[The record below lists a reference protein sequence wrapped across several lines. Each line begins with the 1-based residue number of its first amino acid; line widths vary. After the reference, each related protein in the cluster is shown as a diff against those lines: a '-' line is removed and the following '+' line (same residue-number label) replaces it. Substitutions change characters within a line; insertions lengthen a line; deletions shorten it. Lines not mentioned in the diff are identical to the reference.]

1 MERKRRR
8 LPTVAIALGVFALIV
23 GVAGS
28 AVAGP
33 DALTSISKN
42 KTKKIANKQAKKQ
55 INKRTP
61 WETGDIADSAIT
73 SNKIATDAVSSSKLA
88 DESVKSDELGEINT
102 RSDDTTIAPQTNGT
116 ASVSCDNGEKVVS
129 GGWEGP
135 PFDQNNNTGVII
147 YEDQR
152 SNDGWTASAFNFSSQ
167 VPAQLTVYAY
177 CLEESG

>member
-1 MERKRRR
+1 MERNRRR
-8 LPTVAIALGVFALIV
+8 LPTVAIALGAFALIV

-88 DESVKSDELGEINT
+88 DESVKSDELGQIDTVEDTSPPAAVPQINAEADCPSGT
-102 RSDDTTIAPQTNGT
+102 RVI
-116 ASVSCDNGEKVVS
+116 S
-129 GGWEGP
+129 GGFKVTSATDPNDP
-135 PFDQNNNTGVII
+135 PIPTG
-147 YEDQR
+147 DQR
-152 SNDGWTASAFNFSSQ
+152 SNNGWEASAI
-167 VPAQLTVYAY
+167 AQNAGDTVTAYAY